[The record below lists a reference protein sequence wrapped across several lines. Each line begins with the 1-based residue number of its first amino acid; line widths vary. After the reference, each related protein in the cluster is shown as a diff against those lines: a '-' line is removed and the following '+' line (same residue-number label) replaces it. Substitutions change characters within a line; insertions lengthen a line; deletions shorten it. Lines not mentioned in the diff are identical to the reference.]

1 VIQQSGMRASAPGGT
16 APGQLAALV
25 DSAKAGNAGAY
36 SVLVARFEDTVHAIA
51 IRITRNPEDA
61 RDVVQ
66 QTWLVLMSKVDT
78 IQSPDALPG
87 WLATTARREA
97 LRLVRARDRALPLG
111 PDALCAVKD
120 PSDSPE
126 TRAEKHDLDARLHEA
141 LEHLPE
147 RRRDFLIQLVANRQ
161 PYAEVAARF
170 GLSKGSLGPLRARYL
185 RELLDAC
192 TRVGAVA

>member
-1 VIQQSGMRASAPGGT
+1 MREPMSDEPHQ
-16 APGQLAALV
+16 GQFAGLV
-25 DSAKAGNAGAY
+25 DAAKAGNASAY
-36 SVLVARFEDTVHAIA
+36 SDLVTRFEGTVHAIA

-66 QTWLVLMSKVDT
+66 QTWLILIHKVDT
-78 IQSPDALPG
+78 IQSADALPG

-97 LRLVRARDRALPLG
+97 LRVVRERSRAVPLG
-111 PDALCAVKD
+111 PDVLSAMTD

-161 PYAEVAARF
+161 PYTEVARRF

-185 RELLDAC
+185 RDLLEAC
-192 TRVGAVA
+192 TRTGAVA